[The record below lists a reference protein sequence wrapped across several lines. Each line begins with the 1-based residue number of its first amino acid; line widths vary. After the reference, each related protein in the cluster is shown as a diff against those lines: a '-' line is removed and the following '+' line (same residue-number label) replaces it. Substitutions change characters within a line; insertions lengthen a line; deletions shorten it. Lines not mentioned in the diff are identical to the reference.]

1 MCLSLRVRVL
11 LLLLLCRR
19 DVAGMVLLDLGGVKP
34 TYCTP
39 SILVCVCV
47 RVFIHAYM

>member
-39 SILVCVCV
+39 SILFMVDGQ
-47 RVFIHAYM
+47 IYW